1 MRPTTLA
8 TFALL
13 SLSACPSRAPTP
25 PLARPPDA
33 GAPRV
38 EAPAPTPDVPHATV
52 GPGAAGPWRDPRLVG
67 AATSQAVWVGDQLQS
82 LVAVPAPDGSHARL
96 SWVRW
101 GQGGAEIVAQ
111 ADAPAMAPGAS
122 LALVATG
129 AGWVAVW
136 RCEGADG
143 GVRWC
148 AQPLGAQG
156 FVGDA
161 RDATDGERAAAGWS
175 VDLLASRRPER
186 ADLLPAEVR
195 DGAAAVAVR
204 AEGRVAVV
212 RANDAEVLR
221 GADLRGY
228 APALATSAQGGTR
241 WIALSRGRCQDT
253 RVELWSL
260 REGRAALR
268 ASFAVG
274 AEVGFRW
281 MRLEPAAGRVALSWY
296 QDLIPIRLP
305 CARLDGGPN
314 TAEHGVRVARVVE

>member
-1 MRPTTLA
+1 MNRRHLLGL
-8 TFALL
+8 ALL
-13 SLSACPSRAPTP
+13 LCACPPRSPPPAPTV
-25 PLARPPDA
+25 DVV
-33 GAPRV
+33 APAV
-38 EAPAPTPDVPHATV
+38 EAPPLPPPDVPHATV
-52 GPGAAGPWRDPRLVG
+52 GPGAAGPWRDARLVG

-101 GQGGAEIVAQ
+101 GASGAEIVAQ

-122 LALVATG
+122 LSLLPAG
-129 AGWVAVW
+129 EGWVAVW

-156 FVGDA
+156 FAGEV
-161 RDATDGERAAAGWS
+161 RDATEVERAAAGWS

-195 DGAAAVAVR
+195 DGAVALTVR
-204 AEGRVAVV
+204 AEGRGAVLRV
-212 RANDAEVLR
+212 DATEVLR
-221 GADLRGY
+221 GGDLRGY
-228 APALATSAQGGTR
+228 APALATAAHGGTR
-241 WIALSRGRCQDT
+241 WVAVSRGRCRDT

-260 REGRAALR
+260 REGRPALR

-305 CARLDGGPN
+305 CARPDGGPN

>member
-1 MRPTTLA
+1 MNRRHLLGLA
-8 TFALL
+8 LFLC
-13 SLSACPSRAPTP
+13 ACPRRSTPPAPTADVIAP
-25 PLARPPDA
+25 P
-33 GAPRV
+33 V
-38 EAPAPTPDVPHATV
+38 EAPPLPPPDVPHATV

-122 LALVATG
+122 LALVPAG
-129 AGWVAVW
+129 VGWVAVW

-148 AQPLGAQG
+148 AQTLGAQG
-156 FVGDA
+156 FVGDV
-161 RDATDGERAAAGWS
+161 RDASDRERAAAGWS
-175 VDLLASRRPER
+175 VDLLVSRRPER

-195 DGAAAVAVR
+195 DGAVVVSAR
-204 AEGRVAVV
+204 PEGRGAALRV
-212 RANDAEVLR
+212 DTTEVLR
-221 GADLRGY
+221 GTDLRSY
-228 APALATSAQGGTR
+228 APALATAVQGTTR
-241 WIALSRGRCQDT
+241 WVAVSRGRCRET

-305 CARLDGGPN
+305 CARVDGGPN